1 MLKQRTGYYVNYE
14 SFDVAYGKGIEH
26 EGTTYNYLSQIKDIG
41 N

>member
-14 SFDVAYGKGIEH
+14 TFDVAYEKGVEH
-26 EGTTYNYLSQIKDIG
+26 EDQIYHKLSEIKDLG